1 MNFYISND
9 FLGTRKDFSYSDNSK
24 IYEKEPRFHETSL

>member
-9 FLGTRKDFSYSDNSK
+9 FLGTRNDFRYSGNSK
-24 IYEKEPRFHETSL
+24 IYEKEPRFHETLL